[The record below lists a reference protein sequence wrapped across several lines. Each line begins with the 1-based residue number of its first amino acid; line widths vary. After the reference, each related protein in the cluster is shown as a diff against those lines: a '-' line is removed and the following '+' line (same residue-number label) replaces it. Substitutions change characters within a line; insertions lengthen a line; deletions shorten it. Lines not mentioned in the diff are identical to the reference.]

1 MFFFHKMA
9 RGEPYMS
16 DLVIVFTA
24 VYFSVM
30 GAQYWLEKGS
40 MCDKVTSLP
49 KYIGGVVE

>member
-1 MFFFHKMA
+1 MA
-9 RGEPYMS
+9 RGKTYMS

-30 GAQYWLEKGS
+30 GTQYWLEKGS
-40 MCDKVTSLP
+40 MCDKVTSLL